1 LGEKSATWGHSG
13 ETASALE
20 NGGESRSCSNVAS
33 GPTRTELLAF
43 VDAAIIALDAGKTE
57 VAKARL
63 QVLADAIRSQSQSR
77 PAGEMAFE
85 ERIG

>member
-1 LGEKSATWGHSG
+1 MGEESGWGGDS
-13 ETASALE
+13 EESSSALE
-20 NGGESRSCSNVAS
+20 NAGASGACSNVAS

-63 QVLADAIRSQSQSR
+63 QVLADAVRSQSR
-77 PAGEMAFE
+77 PAGGMAFE